1 LFAYKTNSLLL
12 SIKTIAPFS
21 EEKMTKNS
29 NHNIGDNYKFE
40 HFFELSADLFC
51 IAGFDGYLK
60 RINPAVSKL
69 LGYTNEELL
78 SRPISDFIY
87 HEDKTIT
94 AKHRDDLIKSNPLLN
109 FENRYLTKSGEIVWL
124 SWTSMPV
131 ENDQLV
137 FAIAKNITHKKKQE
151 EERNLLLTNLTKNN
165 KDLKQLT
172 YTNSHD
178 LRSPVNNL
186 LAIFSILDISK
197 ITDTETLE
205 LIDMLKSTSE
215 SLKQTLNNSIDT
227 LTQKEIENSNIEV
240 LDLNECLQTVLR
252 SIGSLIVNSK
262 AVINIDFFEVE
273 TIQFNKV
280 YLESI
285 FLNLITN
292 SIKYAKPDSETII
305 SIYSKKV
312 NGINQL
318 IVSDTGMGFDM
329 EVVKDKIFGLHQK
342 FHNHID
348 SKGIG
353 LYLVYNHVTSLGGH
367 ITVESKTNEGAKFT
381 ISFKD

>member
-1 LFAYKTNSLLL
+1 MFAYKTNSLLL
-12 SIKTIAPFS
+12 SIKTTAPFS

-186 LAIFSILDISK
+186 LAIFNILDISK

-367 ITVESKTNEGAKFT
+367 ITVESKPNEGAKFT

>member
-1 LFAYKTNSLLL
+1 MFAYKTNSLLL
-12 SIKTIAPFS
+12 SIKTTAPFS

-186 LAIFSILDISK
+186 LAIFNILDISK

-367 ITVESKTNEGAKFT
+367 ITVESKINEGAKFT

>member
-1 LFAYKTNSLLL
+1 MFAYKTNSLLL

-197 ITDTETLE
+197 INDTETLE

-252 SIGSLIVNSK
+252 SIGSLIINSK
-262 AVINIDFFEVE
+262 AVININFFEVK

-292 SIKYAKPDSETII
+292 SIKYAKPDSQTTI

-329 EVVKDKIFGLHQK
+329 EVVKDKIFGLNQK

-367 ITVESKTNEGAKFT
+367 ITVESKINEGAKFT